1 MHPGTIQLVILGAAF
16 WLPLLALV
24 SIYFFRKLHL
34 QQRLLEIERGLNPT
48 IHREGTPAR
57 TRRAGIV
64 CLAAGIGVC
73 VGDVIIVAATRDPQ
87 AWAIQAVG
95 LVPIAV
101 GIGLLID
108 YRLAS
113 RDRERQSHDQ
123 GAAR

>member
-34 QQRLLEIERGLNPT
+34 QQRLLEIERGANPT
-48 IHREGTPAR
+48 LDRESTPAR

-73 VGDVIIVAATRDPQ
+73 VGDVVIVAATGDPQ

-113 RDRERQSHDQ
+113 RDRERQEHDR
-123 GAAR
+123 GVAR